1 MREDCGDAISQQV
14 DVAFRHH
21 PAQTDRRF
29 RLPVSAGGRHE
40 LYILTFMRLG
50 LILIVAGSLVGCSVH
65 RSVSPVVNGDAQPA
79 AYEESASAALVFD
92 PAIIAGEPP
101 VELPRDERA
110 ASAFVG
116 FEGPT
121 TSFYWIHTDD
131 LQDSDWGGTSGGTGI
146 DDRYRRRAII
156 DKTGVLYR

>member
-1 MREDCGDAISQQV
+1 MRV
-14 DVAFRHH
+14 
-21 PAQTDRRF
+21 
-29 RLPVSAGGRHE
+29 
-40 LYILTFMRLG
+40 G
-50 LILIVAGSLVGCSVH
+50 LLLIVPLSIAGCASS
-65 RSVSPVVNGDAQPA
+65 RPAAPVATAEAQPA

-92 PAIIAGEPP
+92 PAIIAGEPA
-101 VELPRDERA
+101 VELPREERA

-116 FEGPT
+116 FEGPS

-131 LQDSDWGGTSGGTGI
+131 LQDSDWGGTADAAGI